1 MLLLHGHARRRGDL
15 AMLLLLG
22 LPGQYVVTVER
33 HSEIKI
39 DQDPGFDDLNL
50 KKVYKKFNF
59 NFFDQKLRIHA
70 DPDTDPDPKPWLQFN
85 VKEGNKFRVQII
97 SIYLRFT

>member
-1 MLLLHGHARRRGDL
+1 MATPGGGWDLAMLLLHGHARRRRDL

-39 DQDPGFDDLNL
+39 EESIGSS
-50 KKVYKKFNF
+50 
-59 NFFDQKLRIHA
+59 
-70 DPDTDPDPKPWLQFN
+70 
-85 VKEGNKFRVQII
+85 QI
-97 SIYLRFT
+97 SGSYNSM